1 MYSYVDVIT
10 SRANNKH
17 VNLWKYNNEKK
28 MCIEFPSFTEYFHI
42 FYLIWDL
49 QIHEADIIFT
59 MCI

>member
-1 MYSYVDVIT
+1 
-10 SRANNKH
+10 
-17 VNLWKYNNEKK
+17 

-59 MCI
+59 MYI